1 MSKTPL
7 QEKLGVPSNLI
18 PSAVKLYDSIL
29 EYIEN
34 NVNKEDD
41 EYEFTIK
48 PRPPYLLGD
57 VEIHTVKIKL
67 IINHHSE
74 APSVDYLSMGVKA
87 RSKYLKPGLT
97 KVLSKDG
104 VADIDI
110 EIITPIEYEVQ
121 DIINWFKKDKSE
133 LLSSLA
139 HELKHVFD
147 NEKKS
152 IEKMSTRSGYSAA
165 QNTRFGLPPLDKL
178 AFNIYY
184 THLIENL
191 VRPTEILAYLEADKI
206 DKRNFLEYL
215 KSNKTYQRLMDVK
228 QWSLSDTINDIEKN
242 YMGRVNDILEMV
254 DEDMEGSS
262 DREKVNFILDLW
274 VRNYLRNNM
283 ESFQSQMSENFFE
296 QMFGFPTNKEKALE
310 RHKKRLTKIDN
321 YMEFIKYEDTLTK
334 SIADKVSR
342 KIHKLYDYLPSEE
355 KQNINYKINKK
366 INPS

>member
-7 QEKLGVPSNLI
+7 QEKLGVPTNLI
-18 PSAVKLYDSIL
+18 PSAVKLYDSVL

-41 EYEFTIK
+41 EYEFTLN
-48 PRPPYLLGD
+48 PEPPYQLGD
-57 VEIHTVKIKL
+57 VEIHTVEIKIT
-67 IINHHSE
+67 IHHTSE
-74 APSVDYLSMGVKA
+74 VSSVDYLSMGVRAKS
-87 RSKYLKPGLT
+87 RYFKPGIT
-97 KVLSKDG
+97 RILSKDG
-104 VADIDI
+104 IADIDI
-110 EIITPIEYEVQ
+110 DIVTPIEYEVQ
-121 DIINWFKKDKSE
+121 DIVDWFKKDKSE

-147 NEKKS
+147 NEKKT

-165 QNTRFGLPPLDKL
+165 QKTRFGLPPLDKL

-191 VRPTEILAYLEADKI
+191 VRPTEILAYLETDKI
-206 DKRNFLEYL
+206 DKRSFLEYL
-215 KSNKTYQRLMDVK
+215 KSNKTYQKLMDVK

-242 YMGRVNDILEMV
+242 YMSRVNDILDMV
-254 DEDMEGSS
+254 DESMEGSS

-274 VRNYLRNNM
+274 VRNYLNNNM
-283 ESFQSQMSENFFE
+283 ESFESQMSENFFE
-296 QMFGFPTNKEKALE
+296 GMFGFPSNKQKALE
-310 RHKKRLTKIDN
+310 RHKKRLSKIKN
-321 YMEFIKYEDTLTK
+321 YMEFIKYEDGLTK